1 MGEEFGFDKD
11 RFTNYNQ
18 DIFDCPIC
26 SCVARLP
33 KDCSSCGSVFCGPCV
48 DSWLKKQS
56 ECINRCPK
64 GSQIQPIQKSL
75 KKIYD
80 DLEIKCSY
88 CTKPFKIADVDRHE
102 LNCKLP
108 KCNNYDICGNNLT
121 TNEFENQKVCDQAC
135 MLLSKIKQ
143 IKNKQDLYLCLKQYV
158 KERQS
163 VNQVQAFNY
172 TTNTIVNQDFGNYPV
187 FKWDRQRMG
196 TGITFSD
203 GDTKIFLKEQAYM
216 FRTAIATH
224 GFEKGIGYWEI
235 EADEKTE
242 NELKIGVSTC
252 RDFNYNTAF
261 CDFEFGWAYY
271 GLAQLRHNSN
281 ATGPSFGKRFKKEGI
296 LGVCLNMN
304 NGTLKFSLNGEI
316 MGTAYTD
323 EKLKQ
328 GPIYPAVS
336 LLHCAGCKLITGK
349 PVPAIF
355 LN

>member
-1 MGEEFGFDKD
+1 MGDEYGFDKE
-11 RFTNYNQ
+11 RFVNYTQ
-18 DIFDCPIC
+18 DTFDCPIC

-33 KDCSSCGSVFCGPCV
+33 KDCSACGSVFCGPCV
-48 DSWLKKQS
+48 DSWLKKQQ

-64 GSQIQPIQKSL
+64 TSVIQGIQKSL
-75 KKIYD
+75 KRIYD
-80 DLEIKCSY
+80 DLEIRCQY
-88 CTKPFKIADVDRHE
+88 CQKPFKIAEIEKHE
-102 LNCKLP
+102 NNCQIP
-108 KCNNYDICGNNLT
+108 KCSNYDICGNNLG
-121 TNEFENQKVCDQAC
+121 TNEFEKQKVCDQAC
-135 MLLSKIKQ
+135 LLLSRIKQ
-143 IKNKQDLYLCLKQYV
+143 TKNKQDLYSCLKQYV
-158 KERQS
+158 KERKPIIQIQPYGFNIP
-163 VNQVQAFNY
+163 VVQ
-172 TTNTIVNQDFGNYPV
+172 NQDYPV

-196 TGITFSD
+196 AGITSSD

-242 NELKIGVSTC
+242 NELKIGVSTQ

-281 ATGPSFGKRFKKEGI
+281 ATGPSFGKRFKKDGI

-304 NGTLKFSLNGEI
+304 TGTLKFSLNGEL

-349 PVPAIF
+349 PLPSIF
-355 LN
+355 QI